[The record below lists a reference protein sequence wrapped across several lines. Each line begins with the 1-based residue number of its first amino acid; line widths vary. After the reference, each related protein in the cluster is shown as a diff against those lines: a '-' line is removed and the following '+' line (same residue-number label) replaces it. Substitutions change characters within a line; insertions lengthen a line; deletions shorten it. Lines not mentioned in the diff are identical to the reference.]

1 MHSIDPTGFYMQ
13 KTIEV
18 INSFKSDN
26 NIDAISN
33 LDLNQNNSSNNG
45 LSQLNEEDE
54 NNDENVQENK
64 KSNNGLG
71 IIIDDE

>member
-1 MHSIDPTGFYMQ
+1 MHSIDPMGHYMQ

-54 NNDENVQENK
+54 NNDESVQKNK

>member
-1 MHSIDPTGFYMQ
+1 MQ

>member
-1 MHSIDPTGFYMQ
+1 MQ

-54 NNDENVQENK
+54 NNDESVQKNK